1 MSDFWTKAV
10 RSPWRWSAALFLV
23 ANAAIHFAL
32 TPEHLEEAPYIGV
45 LFIALSVACVV
56 LAIGIVAVDSAAVW
70 IATGAVSLAGLAAL
84 VASRTIGLPQIADEV
99 GNWSDP
105 WGTATILV
113 EVAAIAL
120 AGVVLRDVIAHRPP
134 QAVGANVGFEGVRR
148 AH

>member
-1 MSDFWTKAV
+1 MSDFWTKAI

-32 TPEHLEEAPYIGV
+32 TPEHLEEASYIGV
-45 LFIALSVACVV
+45 LFIVLSVACVV
-56 LAIGIVAVDSAAVW
+56 LAIGVVTVDSAAVW
-70 IATGAVSLAGLAAL
+70 AATGALSLAGLAAF
-84 VASRTIGLPQIADEV
+84 VTSRTIGLPQIADEV

-120 AGVVLRDVIAHRPP
+120 AGVVLREVFAHRSP
-134 QAVGANVGFEGVRR
+134 QVARASAGIKGVRR